1 MTVLIITILLILK
14 LGNLYVSSEL
24 YSNVDDYVLVY
35 NYLKKGSLL
44 LILSKKKNTI
54 IYIKY

>member
-24 YSNVDDYVLVY
+24 YSNIDAYVLVY

-44 LILSKKKNTI
+44 LILSKKK
-54 IYIKY
+54 